1 MKSKKAQAFNIGVIM
16 VVFISILVGV
26 IFFQTIAQESG
37 TSTNLATIVQENI
50 GNATN
55 GTAIYLDYRSLSN
68 VIIMNGT
75 ATGGTVVAAGNYTI
89 TNNVIDPSD
98 GTLSVSILPKAVFGL
113 YSKTWYMN
121 ATAQR
126 TTYIP
131 DSGGR
136 AIVGLIAIFFA
147 LAVIVVAL
155 EPTLRSGVLDMINR

>member
-1 MKSKKAQAFNIGVIM
+1 M

-37 TSTNLATIVQENI
+37 TSTNLATIVEENI
-50 GNATN
+50 GTATN
-55 GTAIYLDYRSLSN
+55 GTTIYLDYRSLSN
-68 VIIMNGT
+68 VILINGT
-75 ATGGTVVAAGNYTI
+75 ATGGAVIAAGNYTL

-98 GTLSVSILPKAVFGL
+98 GTLSVSILPKAGAGL
-113 YSKTWYMN
+113 YGKTWYMNATTWYMN